1 MDNLQEATI
10 NIEKVITKLINDPFE
25 DLDVN
30 DLIKN
35 WNIIRNGV
43 AEKLV
48 DKGEITNDIV

>member
-10 NIEKVITKLINDPFE
+10 SIEKVITQLINEPPE
-25 DLDVN
+25 ELDVN

-35 WNIIRNGV
+35 WNIIRNGL

-48 DKGEITNDIV
+48 DKGE

>member
-1 MDNLQEATI
+1 MDNLQEATT
-10 NIEKVITKLINDPFE
+10 NVEKIITQLINDPPE

-48 DKGEITNDIV
+48 NKA